1 MFGNAVYS
9 VKFDE
14 RDWAEP
20 YGHRYTF
27 FLQDAVEEVPEY
39 VVYWDNFVTCVV
51 GLSLSSSPRP
61 RFLPLRAPPLSLSP
75 SLSLSLSLPSCS
87 AHTPSNLPR

>member
-51 GLSLSSSPRP
+51 GLSLSLHHLVPPSFPTSSY
-61 RFLPLRAPPLSLSP
+61 
-75 SLSLSLSLPSCS
+75 
-87 AHTPSNLPR
+87 LPR